1 LSCELDS
8 TSPRGG
14 RRRDDVARIT
24 RVRLAVVRMAYW
36 MFVRTSKGLA
46 RAVSVASLEGLAIA
60 TTRVCARPR

>member
-1 LSCELDS
+1 MSYELDS

>member
-1 LSCELDS
+1 MRIGLDV
-8 TSPRGG
+8 TPA

-60 TTRVCARPR
+60 TTRVCARLR

>member
-1 LSCELDS
+1 MA
-8 TSPRGG
+8 
-14 RRRDDVARIT
+14 VARIT